1 MSALSAATAIAT
13 RELARFVTQR
23 ERFLAALVR
32 PLVWLFIFAAGFRA
46 ALGLSIIAPYKTY
59 ISYETYILPGLC
71 AMILLFSGMQSS
83 LSLVH
88 DRENGAMRLML
99 TAPLPRWFMLG
110 AKLLAGA
117 LVGLLQVAAFLVI
130 AALFGLRVPVLGY
143 LTALPALLLSA
154 LMLGALGLLLSARI
168 RQLENFAGV
177 MNFVIFPMFFCS
189 SALYPIWKMQESSP
203 LLAKLCEINPFTHAV
218 ELIRFALY
226 GQLNLAALGWT
237 ALAAV
242 VFFATALWGY
252 EPARTR
258 SS

>member
-1 MSALSAATAIAT
+1 MSALSAASAIAS
-13 RELARFVTQR
+13 RELARFFTQR

-32 PLVWLFIFAAGFRA
+32 PLIWLFIFAAGFRA
-46 ALGLSIIAPYKTY
+46 ALGLSIIPPYRTY

-117 LVGLLQVAAFLVI
+117 LVGMVQVAAFLAI
-130 AALFGLRVPVLGY
+130 AALFGLRAPSTGY
-143 LTALPALLLSA
+143 VTVVPALLLA
-154 LMLGALGLLLSARI
+154 AIMLGALGLLLSSRI
-168 RQLENFAGV
+168 RQLENFAGI

-203 LLAKLCEINPFTHAV
+203 LLARLCEINPFTQAV

-226 GQLNLAALGWT
+226 GQLNPAALGWT
-237 ALAAV
+237 ALASL
-242 VFFATALWGY
+242 VFFAVAIWGY

-258 SS
+258 S